1 MRKNRGQYEPSNT
14 SFFCLYEGYRPK
26 ECYEANNNETLPL
39 LLTENMSTG
48 TNETLHVAWYLE

>member
-39 LLTENMSTG
+39 LLTENMSKG
-48 TNETLHVAWYLE
+48 TNETLHVA